1 MFAQVRSRSLKFPS
15 DGVAI
20 KPALNGVIRA
30 RIWALNKA
38 HELMSAS
45 TLCGSASVTKVNTP
59 ELRLIR
65 VGSEVAFE
73 QKSGSSDLGAFLG
86 VFAGIQLPVG
96 CSD

>member
-1 MFAQVRSRSLKFPS
+1 MLAQVRSRSLKFPS

-59 ELRLIR
+59 ELRCIR